1 MSRSITSK
9 TSPMLASIKNF
20 FQTHLAADSHSNES
34 AEHRAR
40 LAAAAL
46 LIEVTRAD
54 EQFSDKERETLL
66 ASLET
71 KFGLPPDE
79 ARELIKLAEEEV
91 HDATDLYQ
99 FTSQINSAFSV
110 QQKVKLIEH
119 LWRVAYADKTLHQRE
134 EYVIRRIAD
143 LIHLPHGA
151 FITAKLRVQNASL

>member
-1 MSRSITSK
+1 
-9 TSPMLASIKNF
+9 MLASIKNF
-20 FQTHLAADSHSNES
+20 FQTHLALDDSRSNES
-34 AEHRAR
+34 TEHRAR

-54 EQFSDKERETLL
+54 EQFSDSERAALL
-66 ASLET
+66 ATLEA
-71 KFGLPPDE
+71 KFGLHADE
-79 ARELIKLAEEEV
+79 AGELIKLAEEEV

-99 FTSQINSAFSV
+99 FTSQINGAFTV

-134 EYVIRRIAD
+134 EYIIRRIAD

-151 FITAKLRVQNASL
+151 FITAKLRVQNELS